1 MGLGVSAMDFCEA
14 AIPFRPLNVLD
25 PKGSQAKT
33 VTPITLNAW
42 RSHVFLWFCV
52 NQQGTSGK
60 LCPYRLQSMV
70 RRERSQHEDGG
81 GYRRRRKAEDEN
93 DTDQKEETG
102 YGGKHY
108 PSPLLMHVPLLLLC
122 HVQLYRYSYT
132 DVEQLSQQVLT
143 LSPTSLH
150 PYPSC
155 VLRLGL
161 RISSHAS
168 SVVNLFLFS
177 LSFIG
182 PVLIDLN
189 SLLTHVQRWAYTS
202 STKGYHKKSPWPYFH
217 GGPLVV

>member
-1 MGLGVSAMDFCEA
+1 MSSYGSVWTNRGPQASCVHIVYSLWLEEREA
-14 AIPFRPLNVLD
+14 NMR
-25 PKGSQAKT
+25 T
-33 VTPITLNAW
+33 
-42 RSHVFLWFCV
+42 
-52 NQQGTSGK
+52 
-60 LCPYRLQSMV
+60 
-70 RRERSQHEDGG
+70 GG

-132 DVEQLSQQVLT
+132 DVEQLFQQVLT

-189 SLLTHVQRWAYTS
+189 SLLTHVQRWAYT
-202 STKGYHKKSPWPYFH
+202 
-217 GGPLVV
+217 